1 MIREEFMVPGATTNF
16 VAVMTDAQKRRCDS
30 LQVIIDTLGNNI
42 FQMPPV
48 PKTMQGH
55 RFAVINGI
63 NLLADMLHSLKE
75 SYLSTS
81 NVLKGVASGR
91 TAQNVIAEVD
101 TSLGLLFKSLH
112 TINLIIDVFNTNVDQ
127 LWKLS
132 QTSPG
137 IAKALTKWHVA
148 AVLGTL
154 TAGAG
159 VIASSMNFI
168 IVQNHF
174 HSAANFS
181 AAFGIVASVCGGLY
195 TIVSGSSAE
204 GDAWRVMS
212 QTQGHIKR
220 IGDATSAL
228 IALLQGLHDEWNNSK
243 LSKIRD
249 YRFNISSRGG
259 MSAAASL
266 AQILDEEAAGMIGM
280 RRVLESKFALLPP
293 EAPAPLPAVND
304 QRRTQPRYQG

>member
-1 MIREEFMVPGATTNF
+1 
-16 VAVMTDAQKRRCDS
+16 
-30 LQVIIDTLGNNI
+30 
-42 FQMPPV
+42 
-48 PKTMQGH
+48 MQGH

-112 TINLIIDVFNTNVDQ
+112 TINLIIDVFNTVNGHENTIYSLLIPHPLPQNVDQ

-195 TIVSGSSAE
+195 TIVSGSSKPPNLFQIFLPNLFSGAE

-266 AQILDEEAAGMIGM
+266 AQILDEEAAG
-280 RRVLESKFALLPP
+280 V
-293 EAPAPLPAVND
+293 
-304 QRRTQPRYQG
+304 RYPIFEGTKD